1 MWYKSLQLIF
11 VDLLD
16 SLVELA
22 LQLVGVRSQEV
33 IEAFEFAVFV
43 EGKNRDC
50 AVKRLLWDFEFVH
63 VDDFLPH
70 YDKVQL
76 FFRCGAAE
84 FDVPVIVNFDGFR
97 QDEYAVVHSFAAVY
111 AEVTIEDVYHAL
123 AGLYVFEILVEIAE
137 L

>member
-43 EGKNRDC
+43 EGKNRDR
-50 AVKRLLWDFEFVH
+50 AVL
-63 VDDFLPH
+63 
-70 YDKVQL
+70 
-76 FFRCGAAE
+76 
-84 FDVPVIVNFDGFR
+84 
-97 QDEYAVVHSFAAVY
+97 
-111 AEVTIEDVYHAL
+111 
-123 AGLYVFEILVEIAE
+123 
-137 L
+137 